1 MYLLGYLKLKLV
13 DFLNSRSKTIKL
25 GKWWIVIV
33 KYILPIFVAIVWI
46 GGLIDVISAGTQDQ
60 LIFTILSAEFY

>member
-1 MYLLGYLKLKLV
+1 M
-13 DFLNSRSKTIKL
+13 NSRSKTIKL

-33 KYILPIFVAIVWI
+33 KYILPIFIAIVWI